1 MRSGPSVTVAF
12 TNPTFKGD
20 FSFGKDQKS
29 QRAKYGLG
37 GGFVPPPPKEKS
49 CRTGRRNDAD
59 SLLCSLRLCEFVTS
73 ANTTN
78 K

>member
-37 GGFVPPPPKEKS
+37 GGALFPPPQKKRAVERAGAMMQIRCYARS
-49 CRTGRRNDAD
+49 V
-59 SLLCSLRLCEFVTS
+59 FV
-73 ANTTN
+73 NL
-78 K
+78 